1 MDFQLKSEFIELD
14 NLLKTLDL
22 TVNGA
27 AAKQSIQSGEVKV
40 NGQVESRVR
49 RKLRLGDFVEFR
61 EQRIMIK
68 PPDCKLREVL

>member
-22 TVNGA
+22 VVNGA

-61 EQRIMIK
+61 NQQISI
-68 PPDCKLREVL
+68 L